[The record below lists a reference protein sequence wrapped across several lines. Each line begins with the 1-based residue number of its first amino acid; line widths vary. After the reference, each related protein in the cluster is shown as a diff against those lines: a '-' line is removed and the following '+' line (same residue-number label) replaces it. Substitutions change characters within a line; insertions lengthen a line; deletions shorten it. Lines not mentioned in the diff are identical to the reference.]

1 MCGNV
6 PQTGDTIR
14 EPVRVLSIATAVAL
28 ACVCAGVARAG
39 SPTWTLAW
47 RTTPNRRYVVPLP
60 KPWRLHVKTASKREI
75 DTWLDPTDRSKKF
88 VVTIS
93 RCAACVTKDGKA
105 DPRAVIPGRASTT
118 GSSPDTATFV
128 AHVPG
133 DHYTEHGLVIVTRDS
148 AGNITGSL
156 VLQLWMPNVLE
167 PGSEN
172 REWSYILAN
181 FAAKGTKNG

>member
-1 MCGNV
+1 M
-6 PQTGDTIR
+6 
-14 EPVRVLSIATAVAL
+14 RVLSIPAAVAL

-39 SPTWTLAW
+39 SPTWTLGW
-47 RTTPNRRYVVPLP
+47 RTAPNRQYVVPLP
-60 KPWRLHVKTASKREI
+60 RPWRLHVKTVSEREI
-75 DTWLDPTDRSKKF
+75 DTWLDPTDRSQKL

-128 AHVPG
+128 AHVAG
-133 DHYTEHGLVIVTRDS
+133 DHYTEHGRVIISRDS
-148 AGNITGSL
+148 PGSITGSI

-181 FAAKGTKNG
+181 FAAQGTRDG